1 MVIAALPS
9 HIGGKMTI
17 QERLPLSG
25 GVVGFRRQS
34 MNIGPRLRGTS
45 ARANSGI
52 KLVRGDCIS
61 RYNGRPAMLV

>member
-1 MVIAALPS
+1 LPS

-25 GVVGFRRQS
+25 CVVGFRRQP

-45 ARANSGI
+45 ARI
-52 KLVRGDCIS
+52 KLG
-61 RYNGRPAMLV
+61 N